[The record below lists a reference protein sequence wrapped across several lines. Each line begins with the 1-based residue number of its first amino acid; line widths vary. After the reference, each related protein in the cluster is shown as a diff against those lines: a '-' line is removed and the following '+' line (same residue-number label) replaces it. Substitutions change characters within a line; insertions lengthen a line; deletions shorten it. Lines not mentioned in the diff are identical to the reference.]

1 MGSKRAPTLHLF
13 RNGGTKNIGRRAWSH
28 RRDGYGPSFA
38 PPPSFVSALALG
50 MIIGSGSVL
59 SEPAGSC
66 NATAN
71 SLTCTG
77 SVTNP
82 SAFSPTGDFT
92 VDIGTTTP
100 TDTPAHIEQ
109 SNGFAGIKI
118 NAGDFGG
125 TISMTTGSTI
135 SVAAGPGTSRNGMV
149 VASYSGGP
157 SRTYTLDI
165 DGTIKSNATDG
176 DALRLEGSSSVI
188 FNATIGRA
196 GHLGG
201 GTGDDAVI
209 VTGAQSLL
217 LTNYGV
223 LEGGSAHPD
232 SGGEGIN
239 IGNANGSG
247 ERIAADGVTINNY
260 GTIKGTGNAGIS
272 GGQGI
277 IAFGAGD
284 VTINNGRRGDIIGA
298 SEGIRVVAD
307 GDVSI
312 TNDGDIK
319 GNSSAGV
326 EIADASTA
334 DVTNRSRHSIVG
346 ATDGLDIHDVDIAN
360 VDNDRGHIIGQD
372 GDGVHINDVTDDVT
386 IKNRFGTRRN
396 AATIEGSANG
406 LSIAEVGGD
415 IAIDNRFG
423 GKIVGHDDDGVH
435 IRDAGSDVAIN
446 NSFGGSVSGHDDGVN
461 IRDVDDDVVIDNSF
475 GGRIAG
481 WRDDGVDV
489 SDVRGDVAVSNNF
502 VGTIA
507 GRDNGVQI
515 DHVRDNVEISNAF
528 GGKISGRNGDG
539 INVDRVR
546 DNVAIA
552 NVAGEI
558 NGGDDGMDV
567 ADVGDDLRIANLAGG
582 KILGRYGD
590 GIQADDIDGK
600 IAVTNGGI
608 SGISGRR
615 DGVHIRDAD
624 DDVSIKNSFGS
635 QIAGRYDDGIDVS
648 KADDDVEIVNQ
659 FGSSIS
665 GRDNGVQ
672 VDDVRDDVTISNSFG
687 STISGQRGNG
697 VDVRNVRDDVEIAN
711 GFGGNI
717 SGGDNGVEVQDV
729 RDNVTVTNVAASISG
744 RRDNGVD
751 ISNVRG
757 DVEVAN
763 VYGSIRGNDAGVRG
777 DDVRG
782 DVALHNWGGEIKG
795 RDDGVH
801 IRDVDDDVE
810 ISNSFGGEISGHRG
824 DGVDARDVNDDVE
837 IANAFGGTIR
847 GRDNGI
853 QVENVDDDVEIDN
866 HFGSSISG
874 RRGDGIS
881 LSDVNGTVRID
892 NRFGGAVSGGDEGIK
907 VDDVDG
913 NVTVENDYGSIRG
926 RRDAGIDIEGDGA
939 VTINN
944 GAGTIKGRA
953 NAIAIDADTAKISSS
968 GLIRGSGWSAP
979 VIALATASGAT
990 INNNDGGVIR
1000 GFASSPQALAIEA
1013 GGGAITI
1020 NNAGTIFGRV
1030 DLSAAGDT
1038 STPNTFNNSS
1048 NNSWHVTGT
1057 SELGNGLADDFNN
1070 TGTIFTTEPANPAL
1084 NNVTVLAGV
1093 ERFDNGAPGA
1103 TGTIDLQDGHTGDT
1117 FTLSP
1122 TSGGS
1127 LTFNGTPGRSLLK
1140 VDSFLGTVPGSSSD
1154 SLVIDGSVTGA
1165 TAIQVNNVNGGF
1177 GSFNPVGIN
1186 VVTATGSSPPNSF
1199 YLASGPIDTG
1209 MFTYDLYRKGPDEW
1223 VLASAPNHAFFEL
1236 PSLTSAA
1243 QSIWHSTAGA
1253 WLDRTADL
1261 RTALE
1266 GTCEIGSLKD
1276 PKASCERPT
1285 SGAWVKVLGS
1295 SESRSRD
1302 HSFTVLNTTQKSS
1315 VDTQLEG
1322 GGVIGGYDLIRSMDD
1337 GAGIWL
1343 AGVMG
1348 GYLRSN
1354 LDFDSSP
1361 TGAKF
1366 EGGAVGGYLT
1376 YLSGGWFLDGQVL
1389 ANIGNVDYSGS
1400 FLQKDHANVTS
1411 VGGVLD
1417 TGYRMAY
1424 GSTFIEPGATLSYV
1438 NSDIDDLALYGTTVS
1453 FSNGDSLRGRIGV
1466 RLGTTIVKER
1476 AKYEPFIGV
1485 GGLYEFLGDNKA
1497 GVSSGGY
1504 ELQTRD
1510 NLTGALGEVSG
1521 GVNVFSL
1528 AGDGLSAFAKGGVQ
1542 FGKDDYVGYG
1552 GTLGVRVD
1560 W

>member
-13 RNGGTKNIGRRAWSH
+13 RNSRTKNTDRRAQSH
-28 RRDGYGPSFA
+28 RRNAHGPSFA
-38 PPPSFVSALALG
+38 PPPSFISTLALS
-50 MIIGSGSVL
+50 MIVGGGSVL
-59 SEPAGSC
+59 AQPSGSC
-66 NATAN
+66 NATGN
-71 SLTCTG
+71 SLTCAG

-109 SNGFAGIKI
+109 GNGFAGIKI

-149 VASYSGGP
+149 VASYGGGP

-165 DGTIKSNATDG
+165 DGTIASNASDG

-188 FNATIGRA
+188 FNATIGRT

-217 LTNYGV
+217 LNNYGV

-260 GTIKGTGNAGIS
+260 GMINGTGNAGIS

-284 VTINNGRRGDIIGA
+284 VTIDNGRRGDIIGA
-298 SEGIRVVAD
+298 SEGIRVLAD
-307 GDVSI
+307 GVVSI

-319 GNSSAGV
+319 GNSSAGI
-326 EIADASTA
+326 EIADARTA
-334 DVTNRSRHSIVG
+334 NVTNRSRHSIVG
-346 ATDGLDIHDVDIAN
+346 ATDGLDIHDVDAAN
-360 VDNDRGHIIGQD
+360 VDNDRGHIVGQD
-372 GDGVHINDVTDDVT
+372 GDGVRINDVANGVT
-386 IKNRFGTRRN
+386 VDNRFGARRN
-396 AATIEGSANG
+396 AATIEGSDNG
-406 LSIAEVGGD
+406 LSIADVGGD
-415 IAIDNRFG
+415 ISVDNRFG
-423 GKIVGHDDDGVH
+423 GKIVGHDDDGIR
-435 IRDAGSDVAIN
+435 IRDARSDVSIN
-446 NSFGGSVSGHDDGVN
+446 NSFGGSISGHDDGVH
-461 IRDVDDDVVIDNSF
+461 IRDVDGDVTINNSF

-481 WRDDGVDV
+481 WRDDGIDIG
-489 SDVRGDVAVSNNF
+489 DVRGDVAISNNF
-502 VGTIA
+502 GGSIA
-507 GRDNGVQI
+507 GRDNGVQVN
-515 DHVRDNVEISNAF
+515 HVRDDVAISNAF
-528 GGKISGRNGDG
+528 GGKISGINGDG
-539 INVDRVR
+539 INVDHVR
-546 DNVAIA
+546 DDVEIYNVASEIA
-552 NVAGEI
+552 GGEEGI
-558 NGGDDGMDV
+558 DI
-567 ADVGDDLRIANLAGG
+567 ADIGDDLRIANVAGG
-582 KILGRYGD
+582 KISGDNGD
-590 GIQADDIDGK
+590 GIQASDVDGK
-600 IAVTNGGI
+600 TTITNGVF
-608 SGISGRR
+608 SSISGRH
-615 DGVHIRDAD
+615 DGVHISSAD
-624 DDVSIKNSFGS
+624 DDISIKNSFGS
-635 QIAGRYDDGIDVS
+635 QITGRYGDGIDIS

-659 FGSSIS
+659 FGSSIA
-665 GRDNGVQ
+665 GHDNGVQ
-672 VDDVRDDVTISNSFG
+672 VRDVRDDVTISNSFG

-697 VDVRNVRDDVEIAN
+697 IDVRDVRGDVEIAN
-711 GFGGNI
+711 GFGGQI
-717 SGGDNGVEVQDV
+717 SGGDNGVKVHDV
-729 RDNVTVTNVAASISG
+729 RDDVTVTNVAASISG

-751 ISNVRG
+751 VSDVRG
-757 DVEVAN
+757 DVEIAN
-763 VYGSIRGNDAGVRG
+763 VHGSIRGNDAGIRI

-801 IRDVDDDVE
+801 IRDVKEDVE
-810 ISNSFGGEISGHRG
+810 ISNGFGGEISGRHG
-824 DGVDARDVNDDVE
+824 DGVDVRGVNDDVQ
-837 IANAFGGTIR
+837 IANAFGGRIL

-853 QVENVDDDVEIDN
+853 QVENVGDEVEIDN
-866 HFGSSISG
+866 HFGG
-874 RRGDGIS
+874 RIAGERGDGIS
-881 LSDVNGTVRID
+881 LSNANDNVRID
-892 NRFGGAVSGGDEGIK
+892 NRFGGVVSGGDDGIK
-907 VDDVDG
+907 ISDVEG
-913 NVTVENDYGSIRG
+913 NAAVENDYGSISG
-926 RRDAGIDIEGDGA
+926 RRDAGVDIEADGT
-939 VTINN
+939 VTIDN
-944 GAGTIKGRA
+944 GSGTIRGRT
-953 NAIAIDADTAKISSS
+953 NAIAIDADTAEINSS

-1000 GFASSPQALAIEA
+1000 GFGSSPQALAIEA
-1013 GGGAITI
+1013 SGGAVTI

-1057 SELGNGLADDFNN
+1057 SELGNGLADAFNN
-1070 TGTIFTTEPANPAL
+1070 TGTIFTTDPANPAFD
-1084 NNVTVLAGV
+1084 NVTVLAGV
-1093 ERFDNGAPGA
+1093 ERFDNGASGA
-1103 TGTIDLQDGHTGDT
+1103 TGTIDLQDGHTGDV
-1117 FTLSP
+1117 FMLSP

-1127 LTFNGTPGRSLLK
+1127 LTFNGAPGRSVLK

-1154 SLVIDGSVTGA
+1154 ALVIDGNVTGA
-1165 TAIQVNNVNGGF
+1165 TAIQVNNVNAGF
-1177 GSFNPVGIN
+1177 GSFNPTGID
-1186 VVTATGSSPPNSF
+1186 VVSATGSLPPSSF
-1199 YLASGPIDTG
+1199 YLAGGPIDTG

-1243 QSIWHSTAGA
+1243 QSIWHNAAGA

-1276 PKASCERPT
+1276 PRASCERPT

-1315 VDTQLEG
+1315 VDSQLEG
-1322 GGVIGGYDLIRSMDD
+1322 GGVIGGYDLIRSRDD

-1354 LDFDSSP
+1354 LDFDTST

-1366 EGGAVGGYLT
+1366 EGGAIGGYLT

-1400 FLQKDHANVTS
+1400 FSEKDHANVTS
-1411 VGGVLD
+1411 IGGVLD

-1424 GSTFIEPGATLSYV
+1424 GTTFIEPGATLSYV
-1438 NSDIDDLALYGTTVS
+1438 NSDIDDLALYGTTVN

-1466 RLGTTIVKER
+1466 RLGTTIVNER
-1476 AKYEPFIGV
+1476 AKYEPFIGLS
-1485 GGLYEFLGDNKA
+1485 GLYEFLGDNKA

-1504 ELQTRD
+1504 ELQTTD

-1521 GVNVFSL
+1521 GINVFSL